1 MCTSNHELTVEAA
14 SSSRSL
20 RRPTQSPLRP
30 RLRHGALLGEA
41 PGRKVRR
48 DAAGDG
54 AADAAALARSR
65 GALPQPAQFAA
76 VRLEGLSQR
85 TQGPTGTNQPQ
96 TRRLWPGL
104 RLVGAGG
111 RVGSALSALC
121 IPAIRGMKP
130 GIAVRAAGVGRVWR
144 SWRSRATGAPI
155 GA

>member
-1 MCTSNHELTVEAA
+1 ADFEWFLDDRPCRVGLPLPSPGHHGAGLAHKLAVHALTGVWAA

-76 VRLEGLSQR
+76 VRLEGGSGR
-85 TQGPTGTNQPQ
+85 DSGWWGPEGGSD
-96 TRRLWPGL
+96 RLFP
-104 RLVGAGG
+104 RSAYRQFAG
-111 RVGSALSALC
+111 
-121 IPAIRGMKP
+121 
-130 GIAVRAAGVGRVWR
+130 
-144 SWRSRATGAPI
+144 
-155 GA
+155 